1 MLEIYGGLDIL
12 VNNAGIA
19 FKVAAT
25 EPVAVQENT
34 YINPEIMLDVKAK
47 LSGRWRVLVSTQNFS
62 ITKDEKIGI
71 Y

>member
-1 MLEIYGGLDIL
+1 MYGGLDIL

-34 YINPEIMLDVKAK
+34 YINPEIKLDSK
-47 LSGRWRVLVSTQNFS
+47 VSTSCQEVEGF
-62 ITKDEKIGI
+62 
-71 Y
+71 

>member
-1 MLEIYGGLDIL
+1 MYEGLDIL

-47 LSGRWRVLVSTQNFS
+47 LSGR
-62 ITKDEKIGI
+62 
-71 Y
+71 